1 MSAAR
6 ILLVDDFLPW
16 QSLVFSMFQS
26 EPDLQ
31 IVAVACDGWEAVRKA
46 RELEPH
52 VVLMDLGL
60 PGRNGFE
67 ATRQIRIDSPT
78 SKILFLTEHC
88 EPDLIR
94 AAFEIG
100 ASGYVRESIC
110 RASKPRNSS
119 VLWGRLAARNSETAI
134 FPPFPP
140 RESGRAGPSL
150 SCGFALSDGERFRQ
164 GMLP

>member
-31 IVAVACDGWEAVRKA
+31 IVAVACDGLEAVRKA

-67 ATRQIRIDSPT
+67 ATRQIRSYSPT

-94 AAFEIG
+94 AAFDIG
-100 ASGYVRESIC
+100 ASGYVRKSDANADLI
-110 RASKPRNSS
+110 RATRALLLGQHFVSRS
-119 VLWGRLAARNSETAI
+119 LRGLGETCGSE
-134 FPPFPP
+134 
-140 RESGRAGPSL
+140 
-150 SCGFALSDGERFRQ
+150 D
-164 GMLP
+164 